1 MTMKRT
7 RLSLMAVML
16 VALMPA
22 CQSQRAQL
30 PVAPRVG
37 PMPSRELTVSRPQLQ
52 QVAGEAYAGLIARAA
67 AEGVLDN
74 DPAMTTRLRAIAR
87 RLIAAS
93 GALSPEAPGW
103 PWEVHVL
110 DQAPLDAWCLPGGKI
125 AVHTPLLTGLQLD
138 DDETAAL
145 LAHAMAHILR
155 GHSLERAQV
164 EAPDDL
170 DPLAFRSVARK
181 PYSRAHESEADRLG
195 IELAARAGY
204 SPLAA
209 AGLWRKATALAST
222 GVEVRWLAVHPW
234 TASRQEDIDSVA
246 RRVMPLYEQAKRP

>member
-1 MTMKRT
+1 MTTKRPVFWLT
-7 RLSLMAVML
+7 AVVL

-30 PVAPRVG
+30 PVAPWVG
-37 PMPSRELTVSRPQLQ
+37 PMPSRELTVSQAQLQ
-52 QVAGEAYAGLIARAA
+52 QVAGEAYARLIAQAA
-67 AEGVLDN
+67 TDGVLDN
-74 DPAMTTRLRAIAR
+74 DAASTTRVRAIVR

-93 GALSPEAPGW
+93 GALNPEAPGW
-103 PWEVHVL
+103 PWEIHVL
-110 DQAPLDAWCLPGGKI
+110 DQTPLDTWCLPGGKV
-125 AVHTPLLTGLQLD
+125 AVHTPLLTGLRLD

-155 GHSLERAQV
+155 GHSLERAQA
-164 EAPDDL
+164 EAPGDL
-170 DPLAFRSVARK
+170 DPLAFGSVARK

-209 AGLWRKATALAST
+209 AGLWRKATALVRT
-222 GVEVRWLAVHPW
+222 GVEVRWLEVHPW
-234 TASRQEDIDSVA
+234 TASRQEDIDAVA